1 MDMDFSSIN
10 EFWRSSKFI
19 QKNMKSKF
27 LFSILLL
34 FLFFCFVIFYK
45 SLNNSNIYIP
55 KTNSKK
61 ILPVFKAKDLLSNIF
76 ISSEKI
82 FLEDKYYIVNI
93 WASWCLPCRKEHPF
107 LIELSR
113 SQSIKLIGINY
124 KDNLD
129 NAKKFIN
136 ELGNPYS
143 LILVDEDG
151 TLAVEFGAYGVP
163 ETFLINK
170 NKEVIKKFVG
180 PINKKFLEEIKL
192 IAK

>member
-1 MDMDFSSIN
+1 MRN
-10 EFWRSSKFI
+10 
-19 QKNMKSKF
+19 KF
-27 LFSILLL
+27 LFPILLL
-34 FLFFCFVIFYK
+34 FLFFCFFIFYK

-61 ILPVFKAKDLLSNIF
+61 ILPVFKAKELSSNTF
-76 ISSEKI
+76 IPSKKI

-93 WASWCLPCRKEHPF
+93 WASWCLPCRKEHPI

-113 SQSIKLIGINY
+113 IQSIKLIGINY

-163 ETFLINK
+163 ETFLIDK
-170 NKEVIKKFVG
+170 NKDIIKKFVG

-192 IAK
+192 ITK

>member
-1 MDMDFSSIN
+1 MDFSSIN

>member
-1 MDMDFSSIN
+1 MRN
-10 EFWRSSKFI
+10 
-19 QKNMKSKF
+19 KF
-27 LFSILLL
+27 LFPILLL
-34 FLFFCFVIFYK
+34 FLFFCFFVFYK

-61 ILPVFKAKDLLSNIF
+61 ILPVFKAKELSSNTF
-76 ISSEKI
+76 IPSKKI

-113 SQSIKLIGINY
+113 IQSIKLIGINY

-163 ETFLINK
+163 ETFLIDKNK
-170 NKEVIKKFVG
+170 NIIKKFVG

-192 IAK
+192 ITK

>member
-1 MDMDFSSIN
+1 MRN
-10 EFWRSSKFI
+10 
-19 QKNMKSKF
+19 KF
-27 LFSILLL
+27 LFPILLL
-34 FLFFCFVIFYK
+34 FLFFCFFIFYK

-61 ILPVFKAKDLLSNIF
+61 ILPVFKAKELSSNTF
-76 ISSEKI
+76 ISSKKI

-93 WASWCLPCRKEHPF
+93 WASWCLPCRKEHSF

-113 SQSIKLIGINY
+113 IQSIKLIGINY

-163 ETFLINK
+163 ETFLIDKNK
-170 NKEVIKKFVG
+170 NIIKKFVG

-192 IAK
+192 ITK